1 MRILVTGH
9 KGYIGTVLV
18 PRLVAAG
25 HDVVG
30 LDTDWFAECAWD
42 DSAVVVP
49 EIRKDLRDVEQRD
62 LEGFQAIIHLAAIS
76 NDPIGNLNPELT
88 YEINHVGSARLARLA
103 KAAGCQRFLFSSS
116 CSIYGAAGDDLLTE
130 EAEFNP
136 VTPYGRSKMLLERDL
151 ADLADDDFSP
161 TYLRNATAYGASPRL
176 RFDLVIN
183 NLVASAYTSGRIY
196 LLSDGTPWR
205 PVVHLQDIAQAFEVL
220 LNTPRDLIHNQAF
233 NVGRNEEN
241 YRVNDLAEIVRQVV
255 PGSRIEYAPQAGP
268 DKRTYRVDFGKIAQ
282 LIPAF
287 QPRWDARRGAEEL
300 YTAYQRVGLERADF
314 EGPRFRRIDH
324 LQQLL
329 RSGRMGPDL
338 RWQASEPATAVGQ
351 P

>member
-1 MRILVTGH
+1 
-9 KGYIGTVLV
+9 
-18 PRLVAAG
+18 VAPG
-25 HDVVG
+25 
-30 LDTDWFAECAWD
+30 
-42 DSAVVVP
+42 
-49 EIRKDLRDVEQRD
+49 
-62 LEGFQAIIHLAAIS
+62 
-76 NDPIGNLNPELT
+76 
-88 YEINHVGSARLARLA
+88 GS
-103 KAAGCQRFLFSSS
+103 
-116 CSIYGAAGDDLLTE
+116 
-130 EAEFNP
+130 P
-136 VTPYGRSKMLLERDL
+136 P
-151 ADLADDDFSP
+151 
-161 TYLRNATAYGASPRL
+161 
-176 RFDLVIN
+176 
-183 NLVASAYTSGRIY
+183 
-196 LLSDGTPWR
+196 
-205 PVVHLQDIAQAFEVL
+205 DIAQACGVL

-268 DKRTYRVDFGKIAQ
+268 DKRTYRVDFGKIAR

-287 QPRWDARRGAEEL
+287 QPQWDARRGAEEL

-338 RWQASEPATAVGQ
+338 RWQASEPAAAVGQ